1 MKEKH
6 LTEIR
11 AFNRF
16 YTSMIGLLNK
26 YILDSRYALPE
37 VRILYELYYHKS
49 LTARDLTTILSID
62 KGYLSRILL
71 QFEKKKLVSR
81 KRSIEDGRSTYLSL
95 TNTGKSE
102 FEILNKASDK
112 ELIIM
117 LDTLTEKECNR
128 LVRNMAEIKT
138 ILSKTN
144 QYKY

>member
-6 LTEIR
+6 LAEIR

-26 YILDSRYALPE
+26 YILDSRYALSE
-37 VRILYELYYHKS
+37 VRILYELYHHKS
-49 LTARDLTTILSID
+49 LTARDLTTSLGID

-71 QFEKKKLVSR
+71 QFENKKLVSR
-81 KRSIEDGRSTYLSL
+81 KRSSEDGRSTYLSL
-95 TNTGKSE
+95 TKTGKSE
-102 FEILNKASDK
+102 FEILNKASNK

-117 LDTLTEKECNR
+117 IEALTEKECNK
-128 LVRNMAEIKT
+128 LVHNMAEIKT

-144 QYKY
+144 QSKY

>member
-6 LTEIR
+6 LAEIR

-37 VRILYELYYHKS
+37 VRILYELYHHKS